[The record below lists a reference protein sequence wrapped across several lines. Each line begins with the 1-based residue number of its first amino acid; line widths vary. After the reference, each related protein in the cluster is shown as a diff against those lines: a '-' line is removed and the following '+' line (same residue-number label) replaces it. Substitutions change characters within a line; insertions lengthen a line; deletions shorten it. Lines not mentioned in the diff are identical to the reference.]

1 MFEQGNNTVGN
12 DIEVGIGINAT
23 RNGQAHQF
31 QFRFVVFT
39 SHFIATSGNNTAFH
53 TAYAR
58 LNVELR
64 SQGLCREFFLRNVRE
79 ECTGIEEYG
88 VTTDGFND
96 RHTGFFQ
103 FLCQVVALGDT
114 VLDIVEIHRFGNTA
128 SHGFHIASG
137 QAAV

>member
-39 SHFIATSGNNTAFH
+39 GNFIAACGYDTAFH
-53 TAYAR
+53 TAYPGF
-58 LNVELR
+58 NVELG
-64 SQGLCREFFLRNVRE
+64 SEGLCREFFLRNVRE
-79 ECTGIEEYG
+79 ECTCIQEYG
-88 VTTDGFND
+88 VTTDRFNN
-96 RHTGFFQ
+96 RHAGFFQ
-103 FLCQVVALGDT
+103 FLCEVIALGDT

-128 SHGFHIASG
+128 CHGFHIATG